1 MNKANLIR
9 NHLLLVID
17 EELRRSEKKI
27 LSSPQIPLED
37 FSVNFTE
44 SFSSNTVDTLSL
56 SNKDESN
63 DSSDIQS
70 SISHPKPKRSSY
82 LKEVCSLFKKAKPSR
97 VIKKARTSHQG
108 DSISLHNQ
116 PHSKSPSKK
125 IRTLV
130 KSFFNRK
137 RNNSECE

>member
-9 NHLLLVID
+9 NHLLLIID

-27 LSSPQIPLED
+27 LSSPKIPFED

-108 DSISLHNQ
+108 DSISLHNH
-116 PHSKSPSKK
+116 PHSKSPNKK
-125 IRTLV
+125 IRALV

>member
-1 MNKANLIR
+1 MDTPNQIR
-9 NHLLLVID
+9 NLLLKVID
-17 EELRRSEKKI
+17 GELKQKQSPL
-27 LSSPQIPLED
+27 LSSPKIPFED

-44 SFSSNTVDTLSL
+44 SFSSNTADTLSL

-97 VIKKARTSHQG
+97 MIKKARTSHQG

-125 IRTLV
+125 IRAIV

-137 RNNSECE
+137 GNNSECE